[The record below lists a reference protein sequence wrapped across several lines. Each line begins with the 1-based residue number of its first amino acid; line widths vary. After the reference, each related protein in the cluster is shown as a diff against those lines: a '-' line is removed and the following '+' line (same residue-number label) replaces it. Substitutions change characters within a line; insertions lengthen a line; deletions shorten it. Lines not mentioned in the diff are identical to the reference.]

1 MVIWL
6 YVVIYP
12 TVFHLF
18 LLVLHRFFH
27 WSSIAFLFTSVTV
40 VACVTV
46 DMCHGRHLSN
56 LLFSIPRFVG
66 IACPWGQ
73 LNDSMCDGYHGGVD
87 YYWLVRVGWWL
98 FLLLLQ
104 LC

>member
-1 MVIWL
+1 MDLVSRVATICCHYCIWLYMVIWL

-18 LLVLHRFFH
+18 LLVLHRF
-27 WSSIAFLFTSVTV
+27 LFTSVTV

-46 DMCHGRHLSN
+46 DMCHSRHVSN
-56 LLFSIPRFVG
+56 LFFFIPRFVG

-73 LNDSMCDGYHGGVD
+73 LDDSMCDRCGA
-87 YYWLVRVGWWL
+87 LIK
-98 FLLLLQ
+98 
-104 LC
+104 